1 MLRNLINALLLG
13 LAAAFLMRF
22 FPRDVARVGE
32 AAARHTLVSGSI
44 GLLVGVIGIS
54 LLVMMAYTIL
64 LIPVSLLG
72 LLGLGLAI
80 VFGWIGLGSMVG
92 TLLSR

>member
-1 MLRNLINALLLG
+1 
-13 LAAAFLMRF
+13 
-22 FPRDVARVGE
+22 
-32 AAARHTLVSGSI
+32 
-44 GLLVGVIGIS
+44 LLVGVIGIS